1 MLYLK
6 ALFSVLI
13 VSGSQKGT
21 DFVTEILDSN
31 IFTPISCAKG
41 GAEARRMMSECE
53 YDIVIINTPL
63 TDEFGHELALHA
75 AEKASGT
82 ILLVKNEIFDEVCS
96 RVEDSGV
103 LTISKPVSRQLF
115 YQTAKL
121 IIAQN
126 GRLANLERENRKLLT
141 KLQEQTVI
149 SRAKCVLI
157 EVLHMT
163 ESQAHHYIEKQ
174 SMDMRTT
181 KAGTA
186 EDIIRTYCG

>member
-1 MLYLK
+1 MSFLV
-6 ALFSVLI
+6 SVLI
-13 VSGSQKGT
+13 VSSGEKGKERFGELLRMYGFS
-21 DFVTEILDSN
+21 DIASAES
-31 IFTPISCAKG
+31 